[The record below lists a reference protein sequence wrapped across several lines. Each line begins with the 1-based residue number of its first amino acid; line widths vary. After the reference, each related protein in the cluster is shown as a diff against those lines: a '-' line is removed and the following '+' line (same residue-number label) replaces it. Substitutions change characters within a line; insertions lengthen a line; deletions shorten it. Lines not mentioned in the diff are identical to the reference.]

1 MMPRARLPLAI
12 ATLALLVACQSDRL
26 TRSIDGPMYAVSDGA
41 HAGNPDFFFL
51 PPLFKN
57 PNTNA
62 NFEPAAFNPLL
73 RPSVEICEL
82 GEPLPPPAPANTR
95 VCIAGLPLKRFAPS
109 AVTVNTTDQSY
120 QANWNTSESVLNL
133 SKFYRIQVFVG
144 PARLGFADVDPVA
157 SVSQLKNVQTGEY
170 IGLVDGRTLPI
181 KFAMGGGVEL
191 IVPGEDFHFDIPAGT
206 QATTPGGQVVTDVTF
221 NLELCSGIDVDL
233 TKFGQCVRVTALY
246 DAAGT

>member
-1 MMPRARLPLAI
+1 MMPRARLPLAV

-26 TRSIDGPMYAVSDGA
+26 TRSIDGPMYAVSDCA

-82 GEPLPPPAPANTR
+82 GEPLPPPAPSNTR

-109 AVTVNTTDQSY
+109 AVTVNTTDQ
-120 QANWNTSESVLNL
+120 
-133 SKFYRIQVFVG
+133 FYRIQVFVG

-181 KFAMGGGVEL
+181 KFRIESGALCGA
-191 IVPGEDFHFDIPAGT
+191 DGT
-206 QATTPGGQVVTDVTF
+206 PCAAETI
-221 NLELCSGIDVDL
+221 NLD
-233 TKFGQCVRVTALY
+233 R
-246 DAAGT
+246 